1 MATLTPTL
9 TIASTDAT
17 TDELN
22 LSVTANLAVGPP
34 SIGISKTIVAV
45 SSGTATVL
53 VPAGSENQYT
63 YIKHTGFQGDGTTAS
78 TNEVC
83 IELGG
88 NTDLLR
94 LKAGEFCFFTSKS
107 SSAVEVLSS
116 STQTILVE
124 YAYWTD
130 A

>member
-78 TNEVC
+78 ANE
-83 IELGG
+83 LWHL
-88 NTDLLR
+88 N
-94 LKAGEFCFFTSKS
+94 
-107 SSAVEVLSS
+107 
-116 STQTILVE
+116 
-124 YAYWTD
+124 
-130 A
+130 